1 MPKLT
6 YTPEK
11 GLVTSAGTG
20 VNFSATG
27 TNMAWRKKV
36 IDGSGGNI
44 TITAADAGAVVFVSG
59 GARTVTLPTVELA
72 GNGFELHIYAAS
84 AHEHVLQSGTDDVLQ
99 GALIDGG
106 NGSTVAY
113 APITNKDSITLANPR
128 IGDRLDVYCDG
139 NQYHVTALVNDTA
152 TLGTA

>member
-6 YTPEK
+6 YTPAK
-11 GLVTSAGTG
+11 GLVSSTGTG
-20 VNFSATG
+20 VDFSRSDVS
-27 TNMAWRKKV
+27 MAWRKKV
-36 IDGSGGNI
+36 IDGSGGNV
-44 TITAADAGAVVFVSG
+44 TITSADSGAVVFVSG
-59 GARTVTLPTVELA
+59 AARTVTLPTVEKA

-84 AHEHVLQSGTDDVLQ
+84 AHAHVLQSGTDDVLQ

-113 APITNKDSITLANPR
+113 APITDKDSITLANPR